1 MTRKIL
7 FSALML
13 LLTSN
18 ITFAQ
23 KGYDPADVKAK
34 AEKSNNEVTD
44 AKASSNY
51 KIWLKR
57 ADIFGEI
64 AESPLAGAYL
74 NMGQAEAELL
84 LGKANTTSEIQVGGK
99 PLTKFEYPCID
110 LFFENGKLLYW
121 TIKDSG
127 VENPL
132 ETGYLA
138 IEKAYS
144 IDPSKSTKKVK
155 EALVTYKNYFIK
167 TANNAYGAGNKAEA
181 AKYFA
186 LGFQSSAHA
195 AVNTPDTLIAY
206 FAAFASLEASNYSEA
221 AKYGQIAIS
230 NRCYQNGDTYKLLG
244 EAYSAL
250 KEVEKSKECYLK
262 GLEMFPANTANIFG
276 IINLHLSQN
285 EDPKNVIPYLDK
297 AIQLDPQNPSL
308 YLIKGSFYEKF
319 KDYEQALIW
328 YKKSVAINSK
338 YFEGWNNVGV
348 TYYNQA
354 LELVNK
360 SNSVDVNN
368 KQEYEKLLK
377 DADAKLKMSLEQF
390 LVAYNINPKDKN
402 LVENIKNIYF
412 RFRNESEDMKKK
424 YEEFN
429 AIFQSM

>member
-1 MTRKIL
+1 MTQKIL

-13 LLTSN
+13 LLTSS

-23 KGYDPADVKAK
+23 KGYNPADVKVK

-99 PLTKFEYPCID
+99 PLTKFEYPYID

-132 ETGYLA
+132 EIGYLA

-186 LGFQSSAHA
+186 LGFQ
-195 AVNTPDTLIAY
+195 
-206 FAAFASLEASNYSEA
+206 
-221 AKYGQIAIS
+221 
-230 NRCYQNGDTYKLLG
+230 
-244 EAYSAL
+244 
-250 KEVEKSKECYLK
+250 
-262 GLEMFPANTANIFG
+262 
-276 IINLHLSQN
+276 
-285 EDPKNVIPYLDK
+285 
-297 AIQLDPQNPSL
+297 
-308 YLIKGSFYEKF
+308 
-319 KDYEQALIW
+319 
-328 YKKSVAINSK
+328 
-338 YFEGWNNVGV
+338 
-348 TYYNQA
+348 
-354 LELVNK
+354 
-360 SNSVDVNN
+360 
-368 KQEYEKLLK
+368 
-377 DADAKLKMSLEQF
+377 
-390 LVAYNINPKDKN
+390 
-402 LVENIKNIYF
+402 
-412 RFRNESEDMKKK
+412 
-424 YEEFN
+424 
-429 AIFQSM
+429 